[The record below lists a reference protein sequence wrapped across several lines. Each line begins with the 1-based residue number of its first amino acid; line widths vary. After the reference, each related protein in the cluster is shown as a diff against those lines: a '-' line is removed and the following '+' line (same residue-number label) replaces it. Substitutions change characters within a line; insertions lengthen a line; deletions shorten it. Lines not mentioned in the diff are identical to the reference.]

1 MSVGKFAAPSKP
13 LHRAGSINLRDSES
27 QPVVATEKECA
38 IVLAQ
43 TIDKLGPNNTAAMM
57 LGLIPSPPR
66 MVLDA
71 SLTVAICL
79 SCGWE
84 SAPTLA
90 PNRDLNGHMTAHRK
104 DLP

>member
-1 MSVGKFAAPSKP
+1 MQEP
-13 LHRAGSINLRDSES
+13 LYVRATINLSGEK
-27 QPVVATEKECA
+27 ATDEECMV
-38 IVLAQ
+38 VLAQ
-43 TIDKLGPNNTAAMM
+43 TIKKLGPYNTVAMM

-71 SLTVAICL
+71 SVTVAICL

-104 DLP
+104 DKP